1 MKTCQVYT
9 KKKHLKFDTVVVMYL
24 FLQKANLVQHSSL
37 RLLCR
42 YACDKFP
49 WIFQWALFE
58 CELWK
63 SLFLRNSFWM
73 LVKGI
78 SCVAYIALH
87 NLLGFYI
94 YVSFVILN
102 TWLACSMW
110 QQTHVIKICLSDL
123 TAFNLAFLS
132 RTFGRQKRITF
143 NIANV
148 TFYNN
153 FWTKN
158 PG

>member
-1 MKTCQVYT
+1 M
-9 KKKHLKFDTVVVMYL
+9 
-24 FLQKANLVQHSSL
+24 
-37 RLLCR
+37 
-42 YACDKFP
+42 
-49 WIFQWALFE
+49 
-58 CELWK
+58 
-63 SLFLRNSFWM
+63 
-73 LVKGI
+73 
-78 SCVAYIALH
+78 AYIALH

-102 TWLACSMW
+102 TCSMW